1 MRQRARKS
9 YHHGDLHNA
18 LLKAALALVRDRR
31 STHFTL
37 RDVSERV
44 GVTQSAIYRHFADL
58 DDLLSTLCRNG
69 FDAFAEAQRQAMA
82 SNSDPWQRLRA
93 LVRAHLHFAISNPDY
108 FRIMFDSGGLANRPE
123 NIARGRPTF
132 QLLVDTIAE
141 IDGTAEH
148 AFERAVAIWAA
159 GHGLAALMLSGQLG
173 GILNRPDRAARLE
186 ETVMALIEQ
195 GLAGLNREAS
205 AKPKEKRRSR
215 PMTRNSGRRSPMRR
229 SFEK

>member
-1 MRQRARKS
+1 MRQGARKS
-9 YHHGDLHNA
+9 YHHGDLRNA

-37 RDVSERV
+37 HDVTERV

-69 FDAFAEAQRQAMA
+69 FDAFAEAQHQATA
-82 SNSDPWQRLRA
+82 GNTDPWQRLRA
-93 LVRAHLHFAISNPDY
+93 LVRAHLRFAISNPDY
-108 FRIMFDSGGLANRPE
+108 FRIMFDSGLANRPE
-123 NIARGRPTF
+123 NIAQAQPTF
-132 QLLVDTIAE
+132 QLLVDTITE

-173 GILNRPDRAARLE
+173 GILNKPDRAARLE
-186 ETVMALIEQ
+186 ETVTALIEQ
-195 GLAGLNREAS
+195 GLAGLNRDAS
-205 AKPKEKRRSR
+205 AKPRERSAV
-215 PMTRNSGRRSPMRR
+215 PADDG
-229 SFEK
+229 

>member
-1 MRQRARKS
+1 MRRGSRKS
-9 YHHGDLHNA
+9 YHHGDLRNA
-18 LLKAALALVRDRR
+18 LLKAALDLVRDRR

-37 RDVSERV
+37 HDVSERV

-69 FDAFAEAQRQAMA
+69 FDAFAEAQRQATA
-82 SNSDPWQRLRA
+82 GNPDPWQRLRA
-93 LVRAHLHFAISNPDY
+93 LVRAHLRFAISNPDY
-108 FRIMFDSGGLANRPE
+108 FRIMFDGGLANRPE
-123 NIARGRPTF
+123 NIARAQPTF

-186 ETVMALIEQ
+186 ETVMALIER

-205 AKPKEKRRSR
+205 AKPKEKRRSSR
-215 PMTRNSGRRSPMRR
+215 
-229 SFEK
+229 

>member
-1 MRQRARKS
+1 MRQGSRKS
-9 YHHGDLHNA
+9 YHHGDLRNA
-18 LLKAALALVRDRR
+18 LLKAALALVRERR

-37 RDVSERV
+37 HDVSERV

-69 FDAFAEAQRQAMA
+69 FDAFAEAQRQATA
-82 SNSDPWQRLRA
+82 GNPDPWQRLRS
-93 LVRAHLHFAISNPDY
+93 LVRAHLRFAISNPDY
-108 FRIMFDSGGLANRPE
+108 FRIMFDSGLAHLPE
-123 NIARGRPTF
+123 NIARAQPTF

-173 GILNRPDRAARLE
+173 ESLNRPDRAARLE
-186 ETVMALIEQ
+186 ETVTALIEH
-195 GLAGLNREAS
+195 GLAGLNRDAS
-205 AKPKEKRRSR
+205 AKPREKRRSSR
-215 PMTRNSGRRSPMRR
+215 
-229 SFEK
+229 

>member
-9 YHHGDLHNA
+9 YHHGDLRNG

-37 RDVSERV
+37 HDVSERV

-69 FDAFAEAQRQAMA
+69 FDAFAEAQRQAIA
-82 SNSDPWQRLRA
+82 GNSDPWQRLRA
-93 LVRAHLHFAISNPDY
+93 LVRAHLRFAISNPDY
-108 FRIMFDSGGLANRPE
+108 FRIMFDSGLANRPE
-123 NIARGRPTF
+123 NIARTQPTF

-159 GHGLAALMLSGQLG
+159 GHGLAALMLSGQFG
-173 GILNRPDRAARLE
+173 ETLNKPDRAARLE

-205 AKPKEKRRSR
+205 AKPGAAPFQPVTGDAGGPSAC
-215 PMTRNSGRRSPMRR
+215 
-229 SFEK
+229 

>member
-1 MRQRARKS
+1 MRRGSRKS
-9 YHHGDLHNA
+9 YHHGDLRNA
-18 LLKAALALVRDRR
+18 LLKAALDLVRDRR

-37 RDVSERV
+37 HDVSERV

-69 FDAFAEAQRQAMA
+69 FDAFAEAQRQATA
-82 SNSDPWQRLRA
+82 GNPDPWQRLRA
-93 LVRAHLHFAISNPDY
+93 LVRAHLRFAISNPDY
-108 FRIMFDSGGLANRPE
+108 FRIMFDGGLANRPE
-123 NIARGRPTF
+123 NIARAQPTF

-205 AKPKEKRRSR
+205 AKPKEKRRSSR
-215 PMTRNSGRRSPMRR
+215 
-229 SFEK
+229 

>member
-1 MRQRARKS
+1 MRRGSRKS
-9 YHHGDLHNA
+9 YHHGDLRNA
-18 LLKAALALVRDRR
+18 LLKAALDLVRDRR

-37 RDVSERV
+37 HDVSERV

-69 FDAFAEAQRQAMA
+69 FDAFAEAQRQATA
-82 SNSDPWQRLRA
+82 GNPDPWQRLRA
-93 LVRAHLHFAISNPDY
+93 LVRAHLRFAISNPDY
-108 FRIMFDSGGLANRPE
+108 FRIMFDGGLANRPE
-123 NIARGRPTF
+123 NIARAQPTF

-186 ETVMALIEQ
+186 ETAMALIEQ

-205 AKPKEKRRSR
+205 AKPKEKRRSSR
-215 PMTRNSGRRSPMRR
+215 
-229 SFEK
+229 

>member
-1 MRQRARKS
+1 MRQGARKS
-9 YHHGDLHNA
+9 YHHGDLRNA
-18 LLKAALALVRDRR
+18 LLKAALDLVRERR

-37 RDVSERV
+37 HDVSERV
-44 GVTQSAIYRHFADL
+44 GVTQYAIYRHFADL

-69 FDAFAEAQRQAMA
+69 FDAFAEAQRKATA
-82 SNSDPWQRLRA
+82 GNPDPWQRLRA
-93 LVRAHLHFAISNPDY
+93 LVRAHLRFSISNPDY
-108 FRIMFDSGGLANRPE
+108 FRIMFDSGLANRPE
-123 NIARGRPTF
+123 NIARGQPTF

-173 GILNRPDRAARLE
+173 GILNMPDRAARLE
-186 ETVMALIEQ
+186 ETVTALIEQ

-205 AKPKEKRRSR
+205 AKPREKRRSSR
-215 PMTRNSGRRSPMRR
+215 
-229 SFEK
+229 

>member
-1 MRQRARKS
+1 MRQGSRKS
-9 YHHGDLHNA
+9 YHHGDLRNA
-18 LLKAALALVRDRR
+18 LLKAALDLVRDRR

-37 RDVSERV
+37 HDVSERV

-69 FDAFAEAQRQAMA
+69 FDAFAEVQRQATA
-82 SNSDPWQRLRA
+82 GNSDPWQRLRA
-93 LVRAHLHFAISNPDY
+93 LVRAHLRFAISNPDY
-108 FRIMFDSGGLANRPE
+108 FRIMFDSGLANRPE
-123 NIARGRPTF
+123 NIARGQPTF

-173 GILNRPDRAARLE
+173 GILNMPDRAARLE
-186 ETVMALIEQ
+186 ETVTALIEH
-195 GLAGLNREAS
+195 GLAGLNRDVS
-205 AKPKEKRRSR
+205 AKPRERRRSSR
-215 PMTRNSGRRSPMRR
+215 
-229 SFEK
+229 

>member
-1 MRQRARKS
+1 MRRGSRKS
-9 YHHGDLHNA
+9 YHHGDLRNA
-18 LLKAALALVRDRR
+18 LLKAALDLVRDRR

-37 RDVSERV
+37 HDVSERV

-69 FDAFAEAQRQAMA
+69 FDAFAEAQRQATA
-82 SNSDPWQRLRA
+82 GNPDPWQRLRA
-93 LVRAHLHFAISNPDY
+93 LVRAHLRFAISNPDY
-108 FRIMFDSGGLANRPE
+108 FRIMFDGGLANRPE
-123 NIARGRPTF
+123 NIARAQPTF
-132 QLLVDTIAE
+132 QLIVDTIAE

-205 AKPKEKRRSR
+205 AKPKEKRRSSR
-215 PMTRNSGRRSPMRR
+215 
-229 SFEK
+229 

>member
-1 MRQRARKS
+1 MRQRGRKS
-9 YHHGDLHNA
+9 YHHGDLRNA

-69 FDAFAEAQRQAMA
+69 FDAFAEALRQATA
-82 SNSDPWQRLRA
+82 GNADPWQRLRA
-93 LVRAHLHFAISNPDY
+93 LIRAHLRFAISNPDY
-108 FRIMFDSGGLANRPE
+108 FRIMFDSGLANRRE
-123 NIARGRPTF
+123 NIARAQPTF

-173 GILNRPDRAARLE
+173 EILNKPDRAARLE
-186 ETVMALIEQ
+186 ETVTALIEQ
-195 GLAGLNREAS
+195 GLAGLNRDAS
-205 AKPKEKRRSR
+205 AKSSEKSRS
-215 PMTRNSGRRSPMRR
+215 N
-229 SFEK
+229 